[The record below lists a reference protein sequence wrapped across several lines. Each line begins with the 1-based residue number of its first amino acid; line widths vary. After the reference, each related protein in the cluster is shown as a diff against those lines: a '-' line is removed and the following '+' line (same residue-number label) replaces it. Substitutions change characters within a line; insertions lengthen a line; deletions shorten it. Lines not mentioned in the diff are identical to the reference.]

1 MKSSVPGR
9 LIHGENKW
17 LFFNSHCSQYI
28 IGEKTRNE
36 YVDFFFFIIING
48 ITPCH
53 AGVRVKNLRCDEIRL
68 TMK

>member
-28 IGEKTRNE
+28 IREKTCNE
-36 YVDFFFFIIING
+36 YVDFFFIIIING
-48 ITPCH
+48 ITPCY
-53 AGVRVKNLRCDEIRL
+53 AGVRVK
-68 TMK
+68 TYAAMKSD

>member
-28 IGEKTRNE
+28 IREKTCNE
-36 YVDFFFFIIING
+36 YVDLGFFIIIING
-48 ITPCH
+48 ITPCY
-53 AGVRVKNLRCDEIRL
+53 AGVRVKPILR
-68 TMK
+68 